1 MSKLVSLDELAAR
14 VEDGMQI
21 GLGGSFLHR
30 APCAFVRALVARGA
44 ASLELV
50 KASPGYDLD
59 LLCRAGVLR
68 RARVGIAAMDCELGL
83 LPAYRRAVERHEVE
97 LEEHSCI
104 TIVSGLRASAT
115 GVPFMPVAGL
125 DGSEIPALNGWERI
139 ADPYGSGRSVFVV
152 PAIRPDI
159 AILHVNEIDEDGNA
173 RLLGSP
179 QWDRAMSRGAARVLV
194 TAERLVPR
202 SRIEEQPE
210 LDGRARL
217 HGRGG
222 CGRPARRLARLDVP
236 RLRDRRRCGRG
247 LPGGRRGRARAP
259 PRVERP
265 RRGAGRVLADA
276 RYVVVNLA
284 RQIQPGDVVFT
295 GVNSAVP
302 TAACLLAKRAYPFG
316 FTHLNVAGGVDAR
329 PPALPASS
337 GDPALLTGT
346 AAIFNNEDFYD
357 LCARGGIDIAFLGA
371 AQIDGAGRANVS
383 AIGSWQSPQVRLPG
397 GGGAAVMMPTARR
410 AVVWQT
416 SHSPRGLVERVDF
429 ATSAG
434 ASTLVTPLRGLRPAR
449 GRRLRARLLPARPDG
464 GGHPGANRASASTPR
479 RPSRRRRPRPTRSGS
494 SSGSTPTGCSTGAS
508 APAGPRYVNR
518 QRNEEAEWRATSTT
532 G

>member
-1 MSKLVSLDELAAR
+1 M
-14 VEDGMQI
+14 
-21 GLGGSFLHR
+21 
-30 APCAFVRALVARGA
+30 
-44 ASLELV
+44 
-50 KASPGYDLD
+50 
-59 LLCRAGVLR
+59 
-68 RARVGIAAMDCELGL
+68 
-83 LPAYRRAVERHEVE
+83 
-97 LEEHSCI
+97 
-104 TIVSGLRASAT
+104 
-115 GVPFMPVAGL
+115 
-125 DGSEIPALNGWERI
+125 
-139 ADPYGSGRSVFVV
+139 
-152 PAIRPDI
+152 
-159 AILHVNEIDEDGNA
+159 
-173 RLLGSP
+173 
-179 QWDRAMSRGAARVLV
+179 
-194 TAERLVPR
+194 
-202 SRIEEQPE
+202 
-210 LDGRARL
+210 
-217 HGRGG
+217 
-222 CGRPARRLARLDVP
+222 
-236 RLRDRRRCGRG
+236 
-247 LPGGRRGRARAP
+247 
-259 PRVERP
+259 
-265 RRGAGRVLADA
+265 LADA

-329 PPALPASS
+329 PLALPASS

-416 SHSPRGLVERVDF
+416 SHAPRGLVERVDF

-434 ASTLVTPLRGLRPAR
+434 ASTLVTPLAVFARPAD
-449 GRRLRARLLPARPDG
+449 GGFALVSYRPDQDG
-464 GGHPGANRASASTPR
+464 GGHPRANRLQLR
-479 RPSRRRRPRPTRSGS
+479 RIVGRPDGGAHARRGAGARAARPRP
-494 SSGSTPTGCSTGAS
+494 GAR
-508 APAGPRYVNR
+508 PELRRPHGPRYVNR